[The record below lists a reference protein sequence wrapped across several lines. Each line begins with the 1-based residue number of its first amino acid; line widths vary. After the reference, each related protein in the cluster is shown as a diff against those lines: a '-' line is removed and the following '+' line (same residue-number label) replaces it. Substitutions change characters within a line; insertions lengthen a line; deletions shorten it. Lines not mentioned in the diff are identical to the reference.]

1 MPFLIISLVPFRSC
15 HDSKYWNRKV
25 YLFPKTY
32 GRGQILQLVVLAL
45 TGSYFK
51 KVSLM
56 QIGVLHAYWVP
67 PWIPVGNGPLGLLL
81 AWSVPGN
88 LTKAGCFVSLAKL
101 QFLIMMLLCSIMV
114 RGSQMLLGLKTTS
127 SDRTSVKIVLYFP
140 LLRQTSLQRAQTSPN
155 TSLRFLHLQY
165 LHPHPSLLKSY
176 VKSFKF

>member
-1 MPFLIISLVPFRSC
+1 MIPNIEIERFIYFQRHTEEGRFYNSLF
-15 HDSKYWNRKV
+15 W
-25 YLFPKTY
+25 L
-32 GRGQILQLVVLAL
+32 LQVL
-45 TGSYFK
+45 TFK
-51 KVSLM
+51 EVSLM

-140 LLRQTSLQRAQTSPN
+140 LLRQTSLQHAQTSPN

-176 VKSFKF
+176 VKYFKF